1 VAQDELEQ
9 DEQLLP
15 EDADATPAKPGDEEW
30 TAKRER
36 RRRTSPV
43 EHRGQEMGSPL
54 RTSSSNVASQWSQ
67 MYS

>member
-15 EDADATPAKPGDEEW
+15 EDAEAGPAKPGDEVC

-36 RRRTSPV
+36 RRRTSPE
-43 EHRGQEMGSPL
+43 EHCGQEIGSPL
-54 RTSSSNVASQWSQ
+54 RTSSSKVASQRSQ